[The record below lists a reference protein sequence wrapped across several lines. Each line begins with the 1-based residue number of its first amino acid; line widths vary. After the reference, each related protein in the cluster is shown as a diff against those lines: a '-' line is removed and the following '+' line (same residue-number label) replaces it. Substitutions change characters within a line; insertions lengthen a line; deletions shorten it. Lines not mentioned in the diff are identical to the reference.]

1 MAMLNHQM
9 VYLDAQHILVHVLTY
24 VDIPWHTHLF
34 SYIEVNVGKTITNLS
49 PNHHFLSWYKPFP
62 NGWSMALFYPMQLRS
77 PMNNFSASSVPS
89 PTTQVVTGVEA
100 RVQVLKSE
108 FQQLHY
114 IVCLL
119 FFVCVQPK
127 GWSLKRKFWSKHH
140 FRCELWCGKL
150 SVQLGVNKS
159 KHKGTGRFK
168 TTMHISETLHFDIL
182 DMKLNRTVIYIYC
195 ILYLAFLF
203 HGFLLET
210 WRPPP

>member
-1 MAMLNHQM
+1 
-9 VYLDAQHILVHVLTY
+9 
-24 VDIPWHTHLF
+24 
-34 SYIEVNVGKTITNLS
+34 
-49 PNHHFLSWYKPFP
+49 
-62 NGWSMALFYPMQLRS
+62 MQLRS

-89 PTTQVVTGVEA
+89 PTTQVVTDVEA
-100 RVQVLKSE
+100 RVQVLKSI
-108 FQQLHY
+108 QKWVSTVTLH
-114 IVCLL
+114 CLFI

-195 ILYLAFLF
+195 ILYLALLF

>member
-1 MAMLNHQM
+1 MGGLWHCFTPCNWDHRWTTFPPPRS
-9 VYLDAQHILVHVLTY
+9 LLPLRKSSLTLKQEFKCSK
-24 VDIPWHTHLF
+24 VF
-34 SYIEVNVGKTITNLS
+34 
-49 PNHHFLSWYKPFP
+49 
-62 NGWSMALFYPMQLRS
+62 
-77 PMNNFSASSVPS
+77 
-89 PTTQVVTGVEA
+89 
-100 RVQVLKSE
+100 KSE

-114 IVCLL
+114 IVCLF

>member
-1 MAMLNHQM
+1 M
-9 VYLDAQHILVHVLTY
+9 VYGIVLPHATEITDEQLFRLLGPFSHYASRHWRWSKSSSAQKYSKVS
-24 VDIPWHTHLF
+24 F
-34 SYIEVNVGKTITNLS
+34 NSYIT
-49 PNHHFLSWYKPFP
+49 
-62 NGWSMALFYPMQLRS
+62 LF
-77 PMNNFSASSVPS
+77 
-89 PTTQVVTGVEA
+89 
-100 RVQVLKSE
+100 
-108 FQQLHY
+108 
-114 IVCLL
+114 I

-195 ILYLAFLF
+195 ILYLALLF